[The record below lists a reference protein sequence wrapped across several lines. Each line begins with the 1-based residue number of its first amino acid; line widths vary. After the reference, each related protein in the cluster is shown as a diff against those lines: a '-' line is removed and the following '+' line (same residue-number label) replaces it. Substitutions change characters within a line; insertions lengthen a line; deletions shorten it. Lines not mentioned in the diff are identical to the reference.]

1 MKHCWQ
7 TVNISDTNYTPVL
20 APTTHC
26 DRLAVVSGVTAN
38 MQRTQST
45 GRGSGQNRLL
55 VVAGVL
61 ATSNYSPDDQRRCC
75 TTLRA
80 IVAAAH
86 ADKRPAADAF
96 GQRLKPVVLGC
107 GDILLHIFA
116 EFTRLP

>member
-61 ATSNYSPDDQRRCC
+61 ATSNYSPAPVLYDPARNSRR
-75 TTLRA
+75 RA
-80 IVAAAH
+80 
-86 ADKRPAADAF
+86 R
-96 GQRLKPVVLGC
+96 G
-107 GDILLHIFA
+107 
-116 EFTRLP
+116 